1 MVGVRTRNKALDKSE
16 EMFDD
21 RFKKNGGSDMQMKKT
36 NRNSNLVKAKR
47 KTRFTNVKRQTKK
60 ITRKIGE
67 QNRSS
72 ILTRENDTVSENQ
85 KCKNTEQEKLE
96 EKLRLLTEELSNK
109 NEQLYDNEK
118 TIDEMIQKQKDMEK
132 RDSEMNKKFEKMK
145 EKMEVTEKK
154 IGTPMNSVGTKGGV
168 ITKMSELTGQTLNG
182 ISKTEIARYRTGIER
197 EQMKELVAAVTSIV
211 NVYCRKEIFP
221 NNKFLTDKMAEMA
234 LQIGYTRRKIAIGMV
249 TMEQLLHVGPKL
261 VHQGV
266 ARWRKNAQH
275 QAMRN
280 YKGKNK
286 KMRVGEELN
295 T

>member
-1 MVGVRTRNKALDKSE
+1 M
-16 EMFDD
+16 
-21 RFKKNGGSDMQMKKT
+21 
-36 NRNSNLVKAKR
+36 AK
-47 KTRFTNVKRQTKK
+47 
-60 ITRKIGE
+60 E
-67 QNRSS
+67 S
-72 ILTRENDTVSENQ
+72 DTVCENQ
-85 KCKNTEQEKLE
+85 KQCKNTEQEKLE

-109 NEQLYDNEK
+109 NKKLYDNEK
-118 TIDEMIQKQKDMEK
+118 TIDEMKQKQKDMEK

-145 EKMEVTEKK
+145 HKMEVTKK
-154 IGTPMNSVGTKGGV
+154 KESTPMNSVGTKGGI

-275 QAMRN
+275 QAMKN

-286 KMRVGEELN
+286 KCVWARS
-295 T
+295 

>member
-16 EMFDD
+16 EMFND
-21 RFKKNGGSDMQMKKT
+21 RFKENGGSDMQIKKT
-36 NRNSNLVKAKR
+36 NRNSNRVKAKR
-47 KTRFTNVKRQTKK
+47 KTRLTDVQRQTKK
-60 ITRKIGE
+60 TTRKKGE
-67 QNRSS
+67 EATSS
-72 ILTRENDTVSENQ
+72 ILAQESDTVCENQ
-85 KCKNTEQEKLE
+85 KQCKNTEQEKLE

-109 NEQLYDNEK
+109 NKKLYDNEK
-118 TIDEMIQKQKDMEK
+118 TIDKMEQKQKEMEK
-132 RDSEMNKKFEKMK
+132 RDSEMNTKFEKMK
-145 EKMEVTEKK
+145 HKMEVTKK
-154 IGTPMNSVGTKGGV
+154 KESTPMNSVGTKGGI
-168 ITKMSELTGQTLNG
+168 ITKMSDLTGQTLNG
-182 ISKTEIARYRTGIER
+182 FSTTEIARYCTGIER

-221 NNKFLTDKMAEMA
+221 NNKFLTDKMAEMS
-234 LQIGYTRRKIAIGMV
+234 LQIGYTRRKMAIGMV

-286 KMRVGEELN
+286 KCVLAWS
-295 T
+295 